1 MNDAFGLIQ
10 KYTGISRY
18 SDSEVMTPQ
27 NIVKD
32 MVDMLPQ
39 DVFEPNSKFL
49 DPAVKSGNFLVELYN
64 RLMASDAMKHVFPN
78 EHDRHEHI
86 LHNQL
91 YGIAMSETAA
101 IIVRKQLYDDFTIVG
116 NIIYTDDK
124 LTQELV
130 QGVFNNMKFDVVI
143 GNPPYNNDKYLDFV
157 ALGCKLAYNSVCM
170 ITPAKWASKGGD
182 KNSKFRK
189 YIVPL
194 MSKVVFFPDTGDV
207 FNVRL
212 QGGVSYFLID
222 KEEHKSAAVK
232 TVCSRVKHFESGVE
246 SINIGE
252 RKCLLYNNK
261 IAAIV
266 KKVGCFEQ
274 NFKTLKYY
282 AEQYKEYFVLSAL
295 NASDASGSRSFH
307 MFSSDG
313 TILMTTPSCV
323 GKLADCGYNAAMFSS
338 DNIAEC
344 ESFDSYINTKF
355 VRFMILMRYCRN
367 SVDNNES
374 WSFVPDPGAF
384 DHIFT
389 DDELYK
395 TYGLTHEE
403 INIIESVIKE
413 RK

>member
-39 DVFEPNSKFL
+39 DIFGPNSKFI
-49 DPAVKSGNFLVELYN
+49 DPAVKSGRFLVELYN
-64 RLMASDAMKHVFPN
+64 RLMASDAMRHEFPN
-78 EHDRHEHI
+78 EHDRHEYI
-86 LHNQL
+86 LNNQL

-101 IIVRKQLYDDFTIVG
+101 IVVRKQLYDDFTIVG

-157 ALGCKLAYNSVCM
+157 ILGCKLAYNSVCM

-212 QGGVSYFLID
+212 QGGGI
-222 KEEHKSAAVK
+222 
-232 TVCSRVKHFESGVE
+232 
-246 SINIGE
+246 
-252 RKCLLYNNK
+252 LL
-261 IAAIV
+261 
-266 KKVGCFEQ
+266 
-274 NFKTLKYY
+274 
-282 AEQYKEYFVLSAL
+282 L
-295 NASDASGSRSFH
+295 N
-307 MFSSDG
+307 
-313 TILMTTPSCV
+313 
-323 GKLADCGYNAAMFSS
+323 
-338 DNIAEC
+338 
-344 ESFDSYINTKF
+344 
-355 VRFMILMRYCRN
+355 
-367 SVDNNES
+367 
-374 WSFVPDPGAF
+374 
-384 DHIFT
+384 
-389 DDELYK
+389 
-395 TYGLTHEE
+395 
-403 INIIESVIKE
+403 
-413 RK
+413 

>member
-1 MNDAFGLIQ
+1 M
-10 KYTGISRY
+10 
-18 SDSEVMTPQ
+18 
-27 NIVKD
+27 
-32 MVDMLPQ
+32 
-39 DVFEPNSKFL
+39 
-49 DPAVKSGNFLVELYN
+49 
-64 RLMASDAMKHVFPN
+64 
-78 EHDRHEHI
+78 
-86 LHNQL
+86 
-91 YGIAMSETAA
+91 
-101 IIVRKQLYDDFTIVG
+101 
-116 NIIYTDDK
+116 
-124 LTQELV
+124 
-130 QGVFNNMKFDVVI
+130 
-143 GNPPYNNDKYLDFV
+143 LDF
-157 ALGCKLAYNSVCM
+157 
-170 ITPAKWASKGGD
+170 
-182 KNSKFRK
+182 R
-189 YIVPL
+189 
-194 MSKVVFFPDTGDV
+194 
-207 FNVRL
+207 
-212 QGGVSYFLID
+212 GGVSYFLID

-246 SINIGE
+246 SINIEE

-323 GKLADCGYNAAMFSS
+323 GKLADCGYDAAMFSS

-395 TYGLTHEE
+395 TYGLTPDE
-403 INIIESVIKE
+403 IKVIESVIKE